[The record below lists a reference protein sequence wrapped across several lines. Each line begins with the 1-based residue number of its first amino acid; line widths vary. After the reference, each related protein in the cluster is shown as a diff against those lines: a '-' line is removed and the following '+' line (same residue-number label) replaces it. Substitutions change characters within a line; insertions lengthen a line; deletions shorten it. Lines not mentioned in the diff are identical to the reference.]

1 MYKNVRFFGILLFA
15 FCSQL
20 LFAQDPEPTRI
31 LYQDDFNDTATDS
44 AGICNIGWI
53 RFGPEQMLLNSLVEQ
68 RDDALYMR
76 IGSFF
81 GLLGGVVAQ
90 TNGLP
95 KYIFGD
101 STTKA
106 NLIANNFSDPNQV
119 FRFRVNFVKMSTS
132 NFILTTRQLQDKVDP
147 DTTDFIVSN
156 ITNKAAYAL
165 HLDPLKNKVTIA
177 KYPSD
182 TLSVLDVSGSTWTI
196 FGTADFP
203 FNMDAWYWAKF
214 YLNEKRVKTKVWSGD
229 LEDEPMDWLLEALDD
244 SIWTRGKYSTF
255 IMTGSVPGSPSTA
268 DAVMIDDVLVEGFDD
283 VTDIATERAELPD
296 KFVLHQNYPNPF
308 NPETTITYQL
318 ATISEVT
325 LTIFNQLGQEVLTFV
340 RGNQPAGTHRVV
352 WHGQDKTGQTVASG
366 IYLYRLQAGS
376 SVQLRKMLLIR

>member
-1 MYKNVRFFGILLFA
+1 MVKNLRIIGILLFA
-15 FCSQL
+15 FCTHS

-53 RFGPEQMLLNSLVEQ
+53 RFGPEQNLEHSIVEQ
-68 RDDALYMR
+68 RNDALYMR
-76 IGSFF
+76 IGSF

-95 KYIFGD
+95 KYILGD

-106 NLIANNFSDPNQV
+106 HLIANNFSHPNQV

-165 HLDPLKNKVTIA
+165 HLDPLKNKVTMA

-182 TLSVLDVSGSTWTI
+182 TLSVLDVSGPTWTL
-196 FGTADFP
+196 FGTADFS
-203 FNMDAWYWAKF
+203 FSLGTWYWAKL
-214 YLNEKRVKTKVWSGD
+214 YLYEKSVKAKVWSGN
-229 LEDEPMDWLLEALDD
+229 LEDEPVDWLLAAQDD
-244 SIWTRGKYSTF
+244 SVWTRGKYSTF
-255 IMTGSVPGSPSTA
+255 IMTGLPPNPVENG
-268 DAVMIDDVLVEGFDD
+268 DVVMIDDVLVEGFGE
-283 VTDIATERAELPD
+283 VTDVATEPAEWPY
-296 KFVLHQNYPNPF
+296 KFALHQNYPNPF
-308 NPETTITYQL
+308 NPETAISYQL
-318 ATISEVT
+318 AAASDVT
-325 LTIFNQLGQEVLTFV
+325 LTIFDQLGREVLTFV
-340 RGNQPAGTHRVV
+340 RGSQPAGSHRVV
-352 WHGQDKTGQTVASG
+352 WDGRDKTGQTVASG
-366 IYLYRLQAGS
+366 IYLYLLQAGS
-376 SVQLRKMLLIR
+376 FVQMRKMLLIR